1 MIKKLNKTKQ
11 NKKTKTD
18 LVFKEF
24 YYPED
29 AGFPIGRADGP
40 KMLILEIHYDN
51 PENKQGTRK
60 KCILKKMYLFI

>member
-40 KMLILEIHYDN
+40 KMLILEIRYDN
-51 PENKQGTRK
+51 PENRYS
-60 KCILKKMYLFI
+60 KKMYLKKMFLFI